1 MLEYQNLFTRVQ
13 VRTVPEAGIQI
24 ENADNRMGTGWF
36 SYLAGKFGDAQIGP
50 IYLGTAGT
58 LSLLCGFIAFEII
71 GLNMWASVGWDP
83 GEFIRQL
90 PWLALEPPPPS
101 YGLRIPPL
109 AQGGWYLMAGFFLT
123 MAIGLWWVRT
133 YRRARALN
141 MGSQLPWAFA
151 SAIFLYSTFF
161 IQPLLVGSW
170 SEMVPFGLFPHLD
183 WTSAFSIRYGNLYYN
198 PFHAL
203 SIVFLYGS
211 AVLFAM
217 HGATILAVA
226 RVGGEREIEQITDRG
241 TAAERSML
249 FWRWTMGFNA
259 TMESIHRWA
268 WWFAVLTTF
277 TGGIGI
283 LLTGTVVDNWY
294 LWGVKHGL
302 VAPYPANNVLTPE
315 QQELLRGRYQ
325 GTAPDT
331 FPAYPP
337 YSAGMTRPALT
348 AEEIAPVINAQ
359 NIADSLAS
367 AGHVSIRA
375 IYFDVGAQNSRPE
388 SDEQYREIVTFLT
401 QNPASRVSIVGHT
414 DNAGDPASNDSL
426 STARAAHVRET
437 LIASYAV
444 DSTRVEGTSGMGS
457 RQPAAPNTTPQGRRA
472 NRRVELVSA
481 TPRNP

>member
-13 VRTVPEAGIQI
+13 VRTVPEAGIPI
-24 ENADNRMGTGWF
+24 EDSPGGRVGTGTF

-58 LSLLCGFIAFEII
+58 FSLLFGFLAFEII

-83 GEFIRQL
+83 VEFIRQL
-90 PWLALEPPPPS
+90 PWLALEPPPPQ
-101 YGLRIPPL
+101 YGLHIPPL
-109 AQGGWYLMAGFFLT
+109 QQGGWYLMAGFFLT
-123 MAIGLWWVRT
+123 VSILLWWLRV
-133 YRRARALN
+133 YRRATALN
-141 MGSQLPWAFA
+141 MGTHLPWAFA

-161 IQPLLVGSW
+161 FQPLLVGSW
-170 SEMVPFGLFPHLD
+170 SEMVPFGIFPHLD

-226 RVGGEREIEQITDRG
+226 RLGGEREIEQITDRG

-259 TMESIHRWA
+259 TMESIHRWS

-302 VAPYPANNVLTPE
+302 VSPYPAQNNLTAE

-325 GTAPDT
+325 GTAPDS
-331 FPAYPP
+331 FPTYVAPQP
-337 YSAGMTRPALT
+337 AMMLDSTALMTP
-348 AEEIAPVINAQ
+348 
-359 NIADSLAS
+359 ADSL
-367 AGHVSIRA
+367 
-375 IYFDVGAQNSRPE
+375 
-388 SDEQYREIVTFLT
+388 
-401 QNPASRVSIVGHT
+401 PA
-414 DNAGDPASNDSL
+414 
-426 STARAAHVRET
+426 
-437 LIASYAV
+437 
-444 DSTRVEGTSGMGS
+444 DSTRVDSLATPASATPAAATPAAAGPAAAKP
-457 RQPAAPNTTPQGRRA
+457 PAAPVGGKSP
-472 NRRVELVSA
+472 
-481 TPRNP
+481 

>member
-13 VRTVPEAGIQI
+13 VRTVPEAGIAI
-24 ENADNRMGTGWF
+24 EGADNRIGTGVF
-36 SYLAGKFGDAQIGP
+36 SSLAGKFGDAQIGP
-50 IYLGTAGT
+50 VYLGTLGV
-58 LSLLCGFIAFEII
+58 LSLLCGFVAFEII
-71 GLNMWASVGWDP
+71 GLNMWASVNWSL

-90 PWLALEPPPPS
+90 PWLALEPPPPQF
-101 YGLRIPPL
+101 GLHIPPL
-109 AQGGWYLMAGFFLT
+109 RQGGWYLMAGFFLT
-123 MAIGLWWVRT
+123 MSILLWWLRT
-133 YRRARALN
+133 YRRARALG
-141 MGSQLPWAFA
+141 MGTHLPWAFA

-217 HGATILAVA
+217 HGATILATA

-249 FWRWTMGFNA
+249 IWRWTMGFNA

-268 WWFAVLTTF
+268 WWFAVLTTV

-302 VAPYPANNVLTPE
+302 VSPYPAANTLTPE
-315 QQELLRGRYQ
+315 QQQLLRGRYQ
-325 GTAPDT
+325 GTAPDS
-331 FPAYPP
+331 FPSYAPKAAAAVMD
-337 YSAGMTRPALT
+337 SAGMAAMKADT
-348 AEEIAPVINAQ
+348 AAQSDSSKTMIAP
-359 NIADSLAS
+359 DS
-367 AGHVSIRA
+367 
-375 IYFDVGAQNSRPE
+375 
-388 SDEQYREIVTFLT
+388 
-401 QNPASRVSIVGHT
+401 
-414 DNAGDPASNDSL
+414 
-426 STARAAHVRET
+426 ARR
-437 LIASYAV
+437 
-444 DSTRVEGTSGMGS
+444 
-457 RQPAAPNTTPQGRRA
+457 TP
-472 NRRVELVSA
+472 
-481 TPRNP
+481 